1 MPYIS
6 VECGVLSDDQKTA
19 LIQRLTET
27 ASEIMNV
34 PQEFFTVT
42 IKELP
47 DLNFGIGGK
56 TIDKVKADYVQKHE
70 TA

>member
-6 VECGVLSDDQKTA
+6 VESGILSEEQKEQ
-19 LIQRLTET
+19 LIQRLTIT

-42 IKELP
+42 IKELS
-47 DLNFGIGGK
+47 DKNFGIGGK
-56 TIDKVKADYVQKHE
+56 TIDRMKAEYRQAH
-70 TA
+70 TTG